1 MLVIKKKVSMNDQ
14 DTITK
19 SVIIGLQLCVVNET
33 QRKELGREKREKNTL
48 LCFIEETRKYQGSA
62 EQNEFFISKA

>member
-33 QRKELGREKREKNTL
+33 QRKELGREKGKNTL

>member
-33 QRKELGREKREKNTL
+33 QRKELGREKEKKK
-48 LCFIEETRKYQGSA
+48 TRCCA
-62 EQNEFFISKA
+62 L